1 MAKKFRG
8 NKNLE
13 NFCLSI
19 IRWGTYL
26 ILFTPLIIWRVSF
39 FPFVTP
45 KTIYFRIL
53 VEIISAAYLFLA
65 ISFSQYRPRID
76 KLSIT
81 IFLFLCILVLTSFTG
96 INFVR
101 SFWSTYERMTGLF
114 TMFHLLAFFII
125 LTSVFQK
132 REDWE
137 KILATSIIVGV
148 LLSLY
153 VLLTPQQVSTR
164 GGGTIGNTSF
174 MATYLLFDI
183 FFAIILFLAKRGNLQ
198 IFSGIS
204 LAILLPTLLTSS
216 ARGAI
221 ISFSGG
227 LLLLI
232 LGYLLFSEKKNL
244 KRAGIISVS
253 SLIIFGIILVIYQP
267 SFIKNKIGEILR
279 DMGPRFV
286 VWKKGWKGFL
296 ERPILGWG
304 PENFNVV
311 FLKYF
316 NPCMFLSKCGGEIWF
331 DRVHNVVFDTLVTTG
346 IIGFLSYLSIFA
358 VSIFGLF
365 KICLKEKDY
374 NQPATLPP
382 EGRAPL
388 FFALGMMV
396 LLVVYFFQNLLVFDM
411 ISSYTVFFLSLG
423 FISFLTKKKENLP
436 EEFRERQ
443 INSFLGSLILVF
455 TIFLLYFGNIQPAQS
470 AINTVKMIIPDTNLG
485 ESINFFK
492 KALNTFMEK
501 YEIREQFAQRVLQEG
516 FKLKENQEVLR
527 SAFSLAEEEMEKSI
541 KKNPLDFRPHL
552 FLGQL
557 YFSDYYFSKDN
568 TKLDL
573 AEKTLEK
580 AITLSQTNQQGY
592 WHLAEVKFSKDER
605 EESFNL
611 FQKAIDLEPKLGKS
625 HWYLAMVYKA
635 AGLNAQ
641 ALGKIKE
648 AQGLGYNWK
657 ENLEDLKRVIEIYQA
672 LGDDQ
677 NLILLYQKAIEF
689 DSKNASFWANLA
701 ASYANLGEY
710 EKAKEA
716 AKKVEE
722 LDPNLAP
729 KVEEFLKSLPE

>member
-286 VWKKGWKGFL
+286 VWKRGWKGFL

-311 FLKYF
+311 FLKHF

-374 NQPATLPP
+374 NPPATLPP

>member
-183 FFAIILFLAKRGNLQ
+183 FFAIILFLVKRGNLQ

-316 NPCMFLSKCGGEIWF
+316 NPCMFLSECGGEIWF

-374 NQPATLPP
+374 NPPATLPP

>member
-316 NPCMFLSKCGGEIWF
+316 NPCMFLSECGGEIWF

>member
-286 VWKKGWKGFL
+286 VWKRGWKGFL

-316 NPCMFLSKCGGEIWF
+316 NPCMFLSECGGEIWF

-374 NQPATLPP
+374 NPPATLPP